1 MKLEKISQEIRFK
14 VKAYTFFNINLGYDG
29 DYFSTTAKA
38 RGCEGQCQQH
48 VLDGLAL
55 AFFNRYD
62 QYHLKPMSAI
72 PESEILNMLED
83 IEILKQNY
91 NYEIMN
97 EKISRERNIETRKE
111 KPINIGEYQNRKDLT
126 IKEIIDKVNLFKDLK
141 EELEEPKNVVSRRMK
156 I

>member
-1 MKLEKISQEIRFK
+1 
-14 VKAYTFFNINLGYDG
+14 
-29 DYFSTTAKA
+29 
-38 RGCEGQCQQH
+38 
-48 VLDGLAL
+48 
-55 AFFNRYD
+55 
-62 QYHLKPMSAI
+62 
-72 PESEILNMLED
+72 
-83 IEILKQNY
+83 
-91 NYEIMN
+91 MN

>member
-14 VKAYTFFNINLGYDG
+14 VKAYTFFNINLGYDC

-38 RGCEGQCQQH
+38 RGFAGQCQQH

-62 QYHLKPMSAI
+62 QHHLKPMSSI

-91 NYEIMN
+91 NYEIVN

>member
-1 MKLEKISQEIRFK
+1 MKLKNISQEIRFK
-14 VKAYTFFNINLGYDG
+14 VKAYTFFNINLGYEC
-29 DYFSTTAKA
+29 DYFSTTAKGRKA
-38 RGCEGQCQQH
+38 SWQCQQH

-62 QYHLKPMSAI
+62 QHHLKPIHLI
-72 PESEILNMLED
+72 PENEILNMLED

-91 NYEIMN
+91 NYEIIN
-97 EKISRERNIETRKE
+97 EQFSRERNIETRKE

-126 IKEIIDKVNLFKDLK
+126 IKEIIDKVNLFKNLK
-141 EELEEPKNVVSRRMK
+141 EELEEPKNIVSRRMK